1 MFLDKTHK
9 EDSVGKLY
17 FDYKESLKTIR
28 KFKSYTVSSLASS
41 KRFPDLSGYFL
52 KIDNLNR
59 KKIIDIFDSKCSH
72 YLVTG
77 GKMKFYIKLGDLIR
91 DITIQEGDSIWTS
104 AFFYHGFTGSGSL
117 IKISDGQN
125 INYLEKI
132 DLVNTYNSH
141 KVLNRAKSDL
151 LDWGYDS

>member
-1 MFLDKTHK
+1 MDKTHK

-28 KFKSYTVSSLASS
+28 KFKSYTVSSLVSS

-59 KKIIDIFDSKCSH
+59 KKIIDVFDSKCSH

-77 GKMKFYIKLGDLIR
+77 GKIKFYI
-91 DITIQEGDSIWTS
+91 
-104 AFFYHGFTGSGSL
+104 FFL
-117 IKISDGQN
+117 KIEEFQKKKK
-125 INYLEKI
+125 NYFLHQKCPF
-132 DLVNTYNSH
+132 
-141 KVLNRAKSDL
+141 
-151 LDWGYDS
+151 